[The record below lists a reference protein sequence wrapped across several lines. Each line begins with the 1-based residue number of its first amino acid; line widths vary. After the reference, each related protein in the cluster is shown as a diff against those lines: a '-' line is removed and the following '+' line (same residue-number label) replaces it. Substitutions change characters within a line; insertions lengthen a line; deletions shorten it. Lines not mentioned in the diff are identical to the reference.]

1 MYPYVIRARGGKD
14 NVQCIDCIDVIL
26 VDGMECQDRVLTCH
40 VLV

>member
-14 NVQCIDCIDVIL
+14 NVQCIDVIL
-26 VDGMECQDRVLTCH
+26 VDGMQCQDRVLTCH